1 MKSHTHKK
9 SPKKNLTDDDDDFV
23 VEDNDTPFELGQCFE
38 EVEEFSDGDGDYI
51 PRKKKI
57 AANKRKIKST
67 GPHKCA
73 YDGCDKEFLAK
84 TEFRVSLCASFC
96 D

>member
-1 MKSHTHKK
+1 MKSHTHQK
-9 SPKKNLTDDDDDFV
+9 SPKKDLTDEEDDFV
-23 VEDNDTPFELGQCFE
+23 EDMNDTPFELGQCFE
-38 EVEEFSDGDGDYI
+38 EVEEFSDGDGDYK

-57 AANKRKIKST
+57 TANKRKIKST

-84 TEFRVSLCASFC
+84 TEFRVSFLCSIL
-96 D
+96 

>member
-1 MKSHTHKK
+1 MKSHSHKK
-9 SPKKNLTDDDDDFV
+9 SPKKDSTDDEDDIL
-23 VEDNDTPFELGQCFE
+23 VEDTDDKPFELGQYFE
-38 EVEEFSDGDGDYI
+38 EVEEFSDGDQDYK

-57 AANKRKIKST
+57 VGNKRKIKST

-84 TEFRVSLCASFC
+84 TEFRVSFS
-96 D
+96 